1 MRAGARLKTVI
12 LISNKLSR
20 ADPEKKKKQQVCLCL
35 HPLVSTLMRQPKS
48 SHESPESQI
57 CGWDNAEGLWALYT
71 TQSGLQGQL
80 HLRIRHYDKAEV
92 H

>member
-1 MRAGARLKTVI
+1 MIQV
-12 LISNKLSR
+12 SNKLTR
-20 ADPEKKKKQQVCLCL
+20 ADPEKTTGVSVPASLCL
-35 HPLVSTLMRQPKS
+35 NTDEPAQIQPQVTRKPNVWLGQS
-48 SHESPESQI
+48 
-57 CGWDNAEGLWALYT
+57 GALYT

>member
-1 MRAGARLKTVI
+1 MRAGARLKTMI
-12 LISNKLSR
+12 QTSKKLSR
-20 ADPEKKKKQQVCLCL
+20 ADPEKTNG
-35 HPLVSTLMRQPKS
+35 VSVPASLGLNTDEPAQIQPRVTRK
-48 SHESPESQI
+48 PKC
-57 CGWDNAEGLWALYT
+57 CGWDDAEGLWALYS